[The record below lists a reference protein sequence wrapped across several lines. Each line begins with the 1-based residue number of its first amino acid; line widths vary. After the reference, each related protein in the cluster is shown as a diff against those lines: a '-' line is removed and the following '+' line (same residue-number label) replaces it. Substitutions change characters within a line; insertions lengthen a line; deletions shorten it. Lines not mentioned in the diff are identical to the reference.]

1 MKVFYN
7 KQQAVQSF
15 DSDSP
20 SSGKPKLVL
29 QAWKKLGYPV
39 EIMKV
44 RPLTVDELC
53 LAHDPSYVRGILNG
67 RIKNGFDNKSKA
79 IAKSLLWTTGS
90 FVSAAAHAYQ
100 HRESTFSP
108 TSGFHH
114 AHYDQAAGF
123 CTFSGLT
130 IAAILLKKR
139 FGAKRIGILDLDSHS
154 GDGTDQT
161 LQKTGHESLVEH
173 YSLGYDDVDSYNNQ
187 QWLADLPDLI
197 RKRFHDC
204 EVLFYQA
211 GVDCHMD
218 DPYVDRGHF
227 TTEQIAEREKIVF
240 TTCKELQLPVVTNLA
255 GGYQTPIEKVLHL
268 HNLTVIAFHEVSAKG
283 EEVIYSGKAL
293 KKNSKTKNGYFVLG

>member
-7 KQQAVQSF
+7 KQQTVESMVG
-15 DSDSP
+15 DSP
-20 SSGKPKLVL
+20 SARKPKLVL

-53 LAHDPSYVRGILNG
+53 LAHDPSYVRGILRGN
-67 RIKNGFDNKSKA
+67 IKNGFDNKSKDV
-79 IAKSLLWTTGS
+79 AKSLLWTTGS
-90 FVSAAAHAYQ
+90 FASAAAHAYQ

-114 AHYDQAAGF
+114 ACYDQAAGF

-139 FGAKRIGILDLDSHS
+139 FGAKKIGILDLDSHS

-161 LQKTGHESLVEH
+161 LYKTGHEELVEH
-173 YSLGYDDVDSYNNQ
+173 YSLGYEEVNIYNNE

-197 RKRFHDC
+197 RQRFSDC
-204 EVLFYQA
+204 EILFYQA
-211 GVDCHMD
+211 GVDCHID
-218 DPYVDRGHF
+218 DPEVDSGHF
-227 TTEQIAEREKIVF
+227 TTEQMAERERMVY
-240 TTCKELQLPVVTNLA
+240 TTCRALELPVVTNLA
-255 GGYQTPIEKVLHL
+255 GGYQKPIEKVVQL
-268 HNLTVIAFHEVSAKG
+268 HNLTAIAFHEANQG
-283 EEVIYSGKAL
+283 
-293 KKNSKTKNGYFVLG
+293 

>member
-7 KQQAVQSF
+7 KQQVVESIVV
-15 DSDSP
+15 DSP
-20 SSGKPKLVL
+20 SARKPKLVL
-29 QAWKKLGYPV
+29 QSWKKLGYPM

-53 LAHDPSYVRGILNG
+53 LAHDPAYVRGILRGN
-67 RIKNGFDNKSKA
+67 IKNGFDNKSKE

-90 FVSAAAHAYQ
+90 FASAAAHAYQ

-130 IAAILLKKR
+130 IAAILIKKR
-139 FGAKRIGILDLDSHS
+139 FGAKKIGILDLDSHS

-161 LQKTGHESLVEH
+161 LYKTGHEDLVEH
-173 YSLGYDDVDSYNNQ
+173 YSLGYDDVDIYNNE
-187 QWLADLPDLI
+187 QWLTNLPDLI
-197 RKRFHDC
+197 RERFSDC

-211 GVDCHMD
+211 GVDCHID
-218 DPYVDRGHF
+218 DPEVDKGHF
-227 TTEQIAEREKIVF
+227 TTEQIAERERIVY
-240 TTCKELQLPVVTNLA
+240 TTCRELELPVVTNLA
-255 GGYQTPIEKVLHL
+255 GGYQKPIEKVIRLHD
-268 HNLTVIAFHEVSAKG
+268 LTAIAFYEA
-283 EEVIYSGKAL
+283 
-293 KKNSKTKNGYFVLG
+293 NQ